1 MQQDEPRPKTNFEFC
16 DKEIKTFKEDL
27 LCKQDNV
34 HESMVDNPL
43 GFIVFY
49 VLAILFIGFLFQLSQ
64 KDFKKKEKKINTLS
78 ILIFILFCIHSLLV
92 FVVLNIARLFNIKKI
107 GLIKLK
113 DSKIQFYIF
122 YIVGFLILAFIFFQ
136 ILGNEGLQITNFLF
150 SFLVFFELCIKIA
163 ESERFINWI
172 GEGLE
177 KSIRYLIMFVI
188 SLNATYFF
196 TRITYQIIESQN
208 I

>member
-64 KDFKKKEKKINTLS
+64 KDFKKKEKKNKYSKYIN
-78 ILIFILFCIHSLLV
+78 IYFILHSFFVSFCS
-92 FVVLNIARLFNIKKI
+92 IK
-107 GLIKLK
+107 
-113 DSKIQFYIF
+113 Y
-122 YIVGFLILAFIFFQ
+122 
-136 ILGNEGLQITNFLF
+136 
-150 SFLVFFELCIKIA
+150 C
-163 ESERFINWI
+163 
-172 GEGLE
+172 
-177 KSIRYLIMFVI
+177 
-188 SLNATYFF
+188 ATF
-196 TRITYQIIESQN
+196 
-208 I
+208 